1 LSGEIWPDNEGVH
14 VNAHGGGVLYHDG
27 TYYWYGEH
35 KSEKTS
41 SALVGVMCYS
51 SKNLTDW
58 KNEGP
63 VLKVVDDE
71 TSDIVRGCVLE
82 RPKVIYNE
90 KEDLSFLHFKEDYL
104 NQIIDSKE
112 FITEKFPYFYQE
124 FSKPIVK
131 FKFQDYDY
139 LSEIIRKYGY
149 KQDLVDKRSENKNYD
164 FLLCFECEKIAIVVG
179 GDFINCFND
188 FESLDDDEIKRV
200 SNNWIF
206 YYLDYWNKK
215 GTDKEYAEDLLCE
228 EFPLK

>member
-1 LSGEIWPDNEGVH
+1 MNKRSREIIEEAISQGKWTWLEIDSNSNSLYLEFENLKLSSRPIFDNSYRGELAIRFGQNIY
-14 VNAHGGGVLYHDG
+14 L
-27 TYYWYGEH
+27 
-35 KSEKTS
+35 S
-41 SALVGVMCYS
+41 LF
-51 SKNLTDW
+51 
-58 KNEGP
+58 
-63 VLKVVDDE
+63 
-71 TSDIVRGCVLE
+71 
-82 RPKVIYNE
+82 YNE
-90 KEDLSFLHFKEDYL
+90 KKDLEFLHFKEDYL

-124 FSKPIVK
+124 FSKPIVE

-139 LSEIIRKYGY
+139 LSEIIRKYDF

-179 GDFINCFND
+179 GDFVNCFND

-200 SNNWIF
+200 SNNWVF